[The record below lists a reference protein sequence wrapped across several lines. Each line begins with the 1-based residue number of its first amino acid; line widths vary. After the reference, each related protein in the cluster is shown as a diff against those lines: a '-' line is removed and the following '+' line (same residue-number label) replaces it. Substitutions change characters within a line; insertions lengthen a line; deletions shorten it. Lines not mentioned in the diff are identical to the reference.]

1 MKRLLLLVGLLPLVC
16 FAQKTPVDYVN
27 PLIGSAPSTTESA
40 RRHSEGASELRGQIA
55 PAIGH
60 PHGMTTWTPQ
70 TRATETKCIAPYYY
84 NDPKINGFRATH
96 WLNGS
101 CVQDYGSLTLM
112 PISGKLRIAA
122 ADRAASYSHAQEVV
136 SPSYY
141 SVELT
146 DAHIKAEVSATKR
159 SGLLKFTF
167 QDKAPAYLLI
177 EPNSDEGEG
186 YVEIVPDR
194 NELVVYNPVHRIYQ
208 GSGQSAGFSGYYVIQ
223 FEKPFKNF
231 GTWEGNEIQPRSQK
245 VKGAGNRVSVGAY
258 VEIDIT
264 TNPVV
269 NVRVGSSFTDAAG
282 ARTNLTSELAHWD
295 LHKVKAQAAEAWNK
309 ELGRI
314 AIKGSEQTKTLFY
327 TALYHTKHTPRL
339 FSDVDGRYPG
349 FADDSEIHTTKGF
362 DYYCDF
368 SLWDTFRAG
377 MPLHTLLEPQRS
389 SHFMQ
394 SLVTKA
400 EQGGWMPIFPCW
412 NHFTAAMIGDHVAS
426 AMADAYAKGIRGFD
440 VQKGYHYLH
449 QNAFTPNADPKSYE
463 AGKGRRALVSYLKYN
478 YIPLEDSVWQAFHKR
493 EQTSRTLEYAYD
505 DFCLSTLAKALGK
518 TADYEALRRRA
529 LNYKNVIDPAT
540 GWARGRYANG
550 QWSRN
555 FDPYATRVPFITE
568 GSPAQYTWFVPH
580 DVQGLIAQVGGRE
593 RFIAKLDTMFEQG
606 KYWHGNEPGNHT
618 VYLYAY
624 GGEPWK
630 TQKWV
635 RQLVEEEYSTDAGGL
650 SGNEDGGQMSAWLVF
665 SMVGFYPVCPGK
677 PYYVLGSPSVEEAT
691 LRLANGKSFQLI
703 AKKQSPKNRYI
714 RSAVLNGKPL
724 KTAFLTHEQLQ
735 NGGVLELEM
744 SETPNL
750 KWGKEVDKLSS
761 Y

>member
-1 MKRLLLLVGLLPLVC
+1 MKRFFFLGVLPLFC

-40 RRHSEGASELRGQIA
+40 RRHSEGASELRGQIS

-112 PISGKLRIAA
+112 PISGKLRIAP
-122 ADRAASYSHAQEVV
+122 ADRASAFSHQQEIV

-141 SVELT
+141 SVELS
-146 DAHIKAEVSATKR
+146 DAHVKAELSATAR
-159 SGLLKFTF
+159 AGLLKFTF
-167 QDKAPAYLLI
+167 QEKSPAFVLI

-186 YVEIVPDR
+186 YVEIVPER
-194 NELVVYNPVHRIYQ
+194 NELIVHNPVHRIYQ
-208 GSGQSAGFSGYYVIQ
+208 GSGQSAGFSGYYVVQ
-223 FEKPFKNF
+223 FEKPFKSY

-245 VKGAGNRVSVGAY
+245 VKGTGNRVSVGAF
-258 VEIDIT
+258 VELDIT
-264 TNPVV
+264 SNPVV
-269 NVRVGSSFTDAAG
+269 AVRVGSSFTDAAG
-282 ARTNLTSELAHWD
+282 AKANLAKEIPHWELE
-295 LHKVKAQAAEAWNK
+295 KVKAQAAGAWNK
-309 ELGRI
+309 ELGRV
-314 AIKGSEQTKTLFY
+314 AIKGNEQTKTLFY

-349 FADDSEIHTTKGF
+349 FADNIDIQTAKGF

-377 MPLHTLLEPQRS
+377 MPLHTLLEPTRS
-389 SHFMQ
+389 SHLMQ
-394 SLVTKA
+394 SLVAKA

-412 NHFTAAMIGDHVAS
+412 NHYTAAMIGDHVAS

-440 VQKGYHYLH
+440 IQKGYHYLR

-518 TADYEALRRRA
+518 SEDYEELRRRS
-529 LNYKNVIDPAT
+529 LNYKNVIDPST

-550 QWSRN
+550 QWSKN
-555 FDPYATRVPFITE
+555 FDPFAARASFITE

-580 DVQGLIAQVGGRE
+580 DVQGLIGQIGGRD

-635 RQLVEEEYSTDAGGL
+635 RQLVEEEYTTDAGGL

-677 PYYVLGSPSVEEAT
+677 PYYVLGSPSVEEAK
-691 LRLANGKSFQLI
+691 LHLSNGKTFQLV
-703 AKKQSPKNRYI
+703 AKNQSAKNRYV
-714 RSAVLNGKPL
+714 RAAKLNGKAL
-724 KTAFLTHEQLQ
+724 NTTFLTHEQLLK
-735 NGGVLELEM
+735 GGTLVLEM
-744 SETPNL
+744 SDSPNT